1 MVRFIR
7 STFARAKKPS
17 WPISRKRLIF
27 VDTFRAGPEID
38 AGQLDQVREA
48 ATRLIESQQ
57 NQLDNQFV
65 NLAFVPDSK

>member
-1 MVRFIR
+1 MITRRVINRCI
-7 STFARAKKPS
+7 TTAAL
-17 WPISRKRLIF
+17 LIHA
-27 VDTFRAGPEID
+27 DTFRAGPEID